1 MDDKNNDKKSGIE
14 VYKNGDKFIGNKK
27 ISKIYQGS
35 HLNDKR
41 NGQGTYIYKNEDRYE
56 GNWKDDMKVF
66 I

>member
-1 MDDKNNDKKSGIE
+1 M
-14 VYKNGDKFIGNKK
+14 
-27 ISKIYQGS
+27 
-35 HLNDKR
+35 NDKR